1 MAPILQYIEVDN
13 FKSYKGKF
21 SIGPLKRFTAVIGPN
36 GSGKSNFM
44 DAISFVMGEK
54 TQALRVK
61 RLSDLIHGASV
72 GQPISRSASVTAV
85 FLMDDGTEKRFTRSV
100 QGSSAEYRMDREIVS
115 TQEYLAALEEI
126 GINVKAKNFLVFQGA
141 VESIAMKNPKETAQL
156 FEEISGSGALKD
168 DYERLQT
175 EMIQAEEETN
185 MFYQKKRGVVA
196 ERKEAKIEKDEAEKY
211 QRIREE
217 IGAKEVEHQLFKL
230 YHNERDIEE
239 LDGELAK
246 KKSEVEK
253 IERRKEKAENIL
265 REKKKEQGQVNRD
278 LAKVDQEI
286 REMDVEINKKRPSL
300 IKSKERVSHIQ
311 KKLTS
316 AKKSLVE
323 VRQANEAHMKDIADL
338 EAQLA
343 DVRKRKAEYERQSV
357 PGKDINLESAQMTEY
372 TNLKAEA
379 TKRAG
384 KILQQL
390 DTINREQKGDQDKLD
405 NELRQQVQI
414 QNEIK
419 KKRHEMEE
427 AQKRIDKLED
437 HIRQNEAS
445 LKDNKKLKEELNSDV
460 GSSKNRVQE
469 LQKELEQVIEEL
481 GDAKTD
487 KHEDT
492 RRKKKQELVENFKR
506 AYTGVYDRMINMCH
520 PVHKRYNVAI
530 TKVLGKYMEAIVV
543 DSEKT
548 ARLCIQYL
556 KDHQL
561 DPETFLPI
569 DYLQTKPLKERLRN
583 IRDPKNV
590 KLLYDVLK
598 YQPEDI
604 KRVVLF
610 ATNNA
615 LVCETPEDA
624 MRVAYDI
631 EPQHRYD
638 AVALDG
644 TFYQKSGIMSGGSLD
659 LARKAKRWDDKE
671 MGNLKNQK
679 EKLSEELREA
689 MKKSRKESEL
699 NTVQSTIKGLE
710 IRLNYSRQD
719 LQNTKSQIAKLE
731 SEIDGMNARADSTDP
746 KIKSI
751 EASIA
756 KRGDTISRKKEEMNS
771 VEDVVF
777 RDFCKSIGV
786 TTIRQ
791 YEDAELR
798 SQQERQ
804 KICQEFESQIDVI
817 ENQLSFERSKDT
829 KKNVARW
836 ERSVS
841 DDEEELAR
849 AQSAEEKLAGD
860 MRAEADKLEAMRANR
875 LAKKHAVD
883 AMDEE
888 IGKARREVGTIAKD
902 IQAAQKSCVNL
913 ESKLEI
919 KKSERHDILMN
930 CKMNDIVLPMKR
942 GSMNDIVQGSQDLE
956 DGSVMDSSQ
965 QNQLL
970 YEREARI
977 QLNYDLLSN
986 NLMDLDDQ
994 DEVAKYDKKLGKSI
1008 QEMTAK
1014 LQSIQAPNMKALEK
1028 LEHAKENLVKT
1039 NEEFEN
1045 ARKRAKKAKAS
1056 YERIKKER
1064 IDKFMTC
1071 FEHVSN
1077 EIDGIY
1083 KSLAQNQ
1090 SAQAFL
1096 GPENPEEPYLAGVNY
1111 NCVAPG
1117 KRFQPMTNLS
1127 GGEKTVAALAL
1138 LFAIHSY
1145 HPAPFFVLDEIDA
1158 ALDNTNIGKVASYIV
1173 NKTKD
1178 SLQTIVI
1185 SLKEEF
1191 FSHADSLV
1199 GICPG
1204 EGSQCLVS
1212 QVLTCDLSKFPDN

>member
-1 MAPILQYIEVDN
+1 
-13 FKSYKGKF
+13 
-21 SIGPLKRFTAVIGPN
+21 
-36 GSGKSNFM
+36 
-44 DAISFVMGEK
+44 
-54 TQALRVK
+54 
-61 RLSDLIHGASV
+61 
-72 GQPISRSASVTAV
+72 
-85 FLMDDGTEKRFTRSV
+85 
-100 QGSSAEYRMDREIVS
+100 
-115 TQEYLAALEEI
+115 
-126 GINVKAKNFLVFQGA
+126 
-141 VESIAMKNPKETAQL
+141 
-156 FEEISGSGALKD
+156 
-168 DYERLQT
+168 
-175 EMIQAEEETN
+175 
-185 MFYQKKRGVVA
+185 
-196 ERKEAKIEKDEAEKY
+196 
-211 QRIREE
+211 
-217 IGAKEVEHQLFKL
+217 
-230 YHNERDIEE
+230 
-239 LDGELAK
+239 
-246 KKSEVEK
+246 
-253 IERRKEKAENIL
+253 
-265 REKKKEQGQVNRD
+265 
-278 LAKVDQEI
+278 
-286 REMDVEINKKRPSL
+286 
-300 IKSKERVSHIQ
+300 
-311 KKLTS
+311 
-316 AKKSLVE
+316 
-323 VRQANEAHMKDIADL
+323 
-338 EAQLA
+338 
-343 DVRKRKAEYERQSV
+343 
-357 PGKDINLESAQMTEY
+357 MTEY

-405 NELRQQVQI
+405 NELRQQVQT

-492 RRKKKQELVENFKR
+492 RRKKKQELVENFKK
-506 AYTGVYDRMINMCH
+506 AYSGVYDRMINMCH

-624 MRVAYDI
+624 MKVAYDI

-671 MGNLKNQK
+671 MGNLKAQK

-731 SEIDGMNARADSTDP
+731 AEIDALNARADATEP
-746 KIKSI
+746 KIKAI
-751 EASIA
+751 EASMA
-756 KRGDTISRKKEEMNS
+756 ARGDTISRKKEEMNS
-771 VEDVVF
+771 VEDIVF

-786 TTIRQ
+786 STIRQ
-791 YEDAELR
+791 YEEAELR

-836 ERSVS
+836 ERAVS

-849 AQSAEEKLAGD
+849 AQGAEEKLAGE
-860 MRAEADKLEAMRANR
+860 MRAEADKLENMRATR
-875 LAKKHAVD
+875 LTKKQAVD

-888 IGKARREVGTIAKD
+888 IGKARREVGSIAKD

-913 ESKLEI
+913 ESKLEM

-930 CKMNDIVLPMKR
+930 CKMNDIVLPMLR
-942 GSMNDIVQGSQDLE
+942 GSMQDIIQDVSGLE
-956 DGSVMDSSQ
+956 EGSVLDSSQ

-977 QLNYDLLSN
+977 QLNYSELSD
-986 NLMDLDDQ
+986 NLKDLDDH
-994 DEVAKYDKKLGKSI
+994 DEVQKYDRKLAKSI
-1008 QEMTAK
+1008 QEMTSR
-1014 LQSIQAPNMKALEK
+1014 LQTIQAPNLRAMEK
-1028 LEHAKENLVKT
+1028 LEHAKENLMKT

-1045 ARKRAKKAKAS
+1045 ARKRAKKAKANFD
-1056 YERIKKER
+1056 RIKKER
-1064 IDKFMTC
+1064 YDKFTRC

-1083 KSLAQNQ
+1083 KALAQNQ

-1096 GPENPEEPYLAGVNY
+1096 GPENPEEPYLQGVNY

-1173 NKTKD
+1173 TKTQD

-1212 QVLTCDLSKFPDN
+1212 QVLTCDLSKFPDQ

>member
-1 MAPILQYIEVDN
+1 MSPILQYIEVDN

-21 SIGPLKRFTAVIGPN
+21 SIGPLKKFTALVPILNLLLVTTFIHSSVLTSLSSPER
-36 GSGKSNFM
+36 KSNFM

-54 TQALRVK
+54 TTALRVK

-72 GQPISRSASVTAV
+72 GQPVSRSAAVTAV

-100 QGSSAEYRMDREIVS
+100 QGSSADYRIDRELVS
-115 TQEYLAALEEI
+115 TQEYLSALEEI

-168 DYERLQT
+168 DYERLKA

-185 MFYQKKRGVVA
+185 MSYLKKKGVV
-196 ERKEAKIEKDEAEKY
+196 
-211 QRIREE
+211 
-217 IGAKEVEHQLFKL
+217 AKEVEHQLFKL
-230 YHNERDIEE
+230 YHNETDIKELEDE
-239 LDGELAK
+239 LDK
-246 KKSEVEK
+246 KKGEVEK

-265 REKKKEQGQVNRD
+265 REKKKEQGALNRE

-311 KKLTS
+311 KKLAS

-323 VRQANEAHMKDIADL
+323 VRQANEAHNKDIADL
-338 EAQLA
+338 ETQLA
-343 DVRKRKAEYERQSV
+343 DVRKRKAEYERQSI
-357 PGKDINLESAQMTEY
+357 PGRDINLESAQMTEY

-405 NELRQQVQI
+405 NE
-414 QNEIK
+414 
-419 KKRHEMEE
+419 
-427 AQKRIDKLED
+427 
-437 HIRQNEAS
+437 QNEAS

-492 RRKKKQELVENFKR
+492 RRKKKQELVENFKK
-506 AYTGVYDRMINMCH
+506 AYSGVYDRMINMCH

-624 MRVAYDI
+624 MKVAYDI

-671 MGNLKNQK
+671 MGNLKAQK

-731 SEIDGMNARADSTDP
+731 AEIDALNARADATEP
-746 KIKSI
+746 KIKAI
-751 EASIA
+751 EASMA
-756 KRGDTISRKKEEMNS
+756 ARGDTISRKKEEMNS
-771 VEDVVF
+771 VEDIVF

-786 TTIRQ
+786 STIRQ
-791 YEDAELR
+791 YEEAELR

-836 ERSVS
+836 ERAVS

-849 AQSAEEKLAGD
+849 AQGAEEKLAGE
-860 MRAEADKLEAMRANR
+860 MRAEADKLENMRATR
-875 LAKKHAVD
+875 LTKKQA
-883 AMDEE
+883 
-888 IGKARREVGTIAKD
+888 ARREVGSIAKD

-913 ESKLEI
+913 ESKLEM

-930 CKMNDIVLPMKR
+930 CKMNDI
-942 GSMNDIVQGSQDLE
+942 DIIQDVSGLE
-956 DGSVMDSSQ
+956 EGSVLDSSQ

-977 QLNYDLLSN
+977 QLNYSELSD
-986 NLMDLDDQ
+986 NLKDLDDH
-994 DEVAKYDKKLGKSI
+994 DEVQKYDRKLAKSI
-1008 QEMTAK
+1008 QEMTSR
-1014 LQSIQAPNMKALEK
+1014 LQTIQAPNLRAMEK
-1028 LEHAKENLVKT
+1028 LEHAKENLMKT

-1045 ARKRAKKAKAS
+1045 ARKRAKKAKANFD
-1056 YERIKKER
+1056 RIKKER
-1064 IDKFMTC
+1064 YDKFTRC

-1083 KSLAQNQ
+1083 KALAQNQ

-1096 GPENPEEPYLAGVNY
+1096 GPENPEEPYLQGVNY

-1173 NKTKD
+1173 TKTQD

-1212 QVLTCDLSKFPDN
+1212 QVLTCDLSKFPDQ